1 MIPHSGMERSNDTS
15 TAGET
20 EMPRGRQK
28 PTSLDKALDL
38 CEVLSAQPRGATLSE
53 LARQARLPPATT
65 HRLLGVLRRRGFV
78 RQDEETD
85 RYLLTLRWLD
95 LSFRA
100 LGRSE
105 IRLHAYPVMREYVL
119 RTHARTFLAVPPDG
133 EVTYVWSGGADEVSM
148 YTAYG
153 KAMPGHCS
161 IYFTPEQR
169 SARRLVCVKLDRSA
183 DARRSTEVARRL
195 GFHRRPAAGSGTPFH
210 PRPAAGPGTPSEEHV
225 PRGHSLNCT
234 CAPVYDYTGREVAR
248 VGLFAHR
255 EDERLLHEHHVPA
268 AWELARAISLRLGHL
283 GSRIA
288 DE

>member
-1 MIPHSGMERSNDTS
+1 MIPHSEMHGVPRLAPSEL
-15 TAGET
+15 ET
-20 EMPRGRQK
+20 PRQK

-38 CEVLSAQPRGATLSE
+38 CEALSAVPRGATLSE
-53 LARQARLPPATT
+53 LARQVRLPPATT
-65 HRLLGVLRRRGFV
+65 HRLLRVLRRRGFV
-78 RQDEETD
+78 RQDEETG

-119 RTHARTFLAVPPDG
+119 RTQARTFIAVPPDG

-161 IYFTPEQR
+161 IYFTPDQQ

-183 DARRSTEVARRL
+183 DARRSAEIARRL
-195 GFHRRPAAGSGTPFH
+195 GSGELVS
-210 PRPAAGPGTPSEEHV
+210 RV
-225 PRGHSLNCT
+225 HSLNCT
-234 CAPVYDYTGREVAR
+234 CAPVYDYSGREVAR

-255 EDERLLHEHHVPA
+255 EDEHLLHEHHVPA
-268 AWELARAISLRLGHL
+268 AWELARAISWRLGHL
-283 GSRIA
+283 ASRIA

>member
-1 MIPHSGMERSNDTS
+1 MDSVGDNLA
-15 TAGET
+15 AGES
-20 EMPRGRQK
+20 ESSGRK
-28 PTSLDKALDL
+28 STSLDKALDL
-38 CEVLSAQPRGATLSE
+38 CEALSAAPRGATVSE
-53 LARQARLPPATT
+53 LARQVRLPPATT

-78 RQDEETD
+78 RQDEDTS

-95 LSFRA
+95 VSFRA

-119 RTHARTFLAVPPDG
+119 RTHTRTFIAVPPDG

-161 IYFTPEQR
+161 IYFTPDQR
-169 SARRLVCVKLDRSA
+169 SARRLICVKLDRAA
-183 DARRSTEVARRL
+183 DVRRSTEVARRL
-195 GFHRRPAAGSGTPFH
+195 GA
-210 PRPAAGPGTPSEEHV
+210 EELV
-225 PRGHSLNCT
+225 SRAHSLNCT

-255 EDERLLHEHHVPA
+255 EDEQLLHAHHVPA